1 MNKTLPLII
10 KVIYQVIVIF
20 LFAVAI
26 SQDIE
31 PEITMERKKL
41 IILASENQDSEIS
54 QKITQIASSTA
65 TKLKRYNVIDRT
77 QLDKILKE
85 QKLQHS
91 GVVDQNQAIEI
102 GKVAAANEALFIQVN
117 NFGQKGVPTEKQKE
131 KEEKEEPE
139 TGLFGWVVKEVV
151 KAEIDK
157 EMENVERYPNN
168 IHTVIDGEIQLIDV
182 ETGQSVSSF
191 SINADHTGGVK
202 AKSLNEALKQVRSQ
216 MYAKLKT
223 LYKLSSEI
231 LDVRGDDVTLL
242 LGKNMGVKQ
251 GTLFEIVTREE
262 KRIVRDREITI
273 PGKSVGFIEVE
284 TVSMDASEGRI
295 LRKWDEIEPG
305 YQAHEIT
312 EGVFTG
318 GISGIYGST
327 PANMRLRLFGNIKP
341 FNRFDGEVY
350 GDLGVVK
357 DTRDNPDFH
366 IGLGFS
372 LNYRTIKTSSFSLG
386 PVLNIPFDLHM
397 RSDDVRAGDDDEGVS
412 HLVFLPVMS
421 PRLGVQSEIMISPK
435 TDLVIRGEYV
445 LTSVNLGDWTYT
457 EEQDDGDESKTWNAN
472 WNVTEEG
479 PSPEINYQGW
489 MFSVGIRSTF
499 FSSFTFE

>member
-1 MNKTLPLII
+1 M
-10 KVIYQVIVIF
+10 
-20 LFAVAI
+20 
-26 SQDIE
+26 
-31 PEITMERKKL
+31 
-41 IILASENQDSEIS
+41 
-54 QKITQIASSTA
+54 
-65 TKLKRYNVIDRT
+65 
-77 QLDKILKE
+77 
-85 QKLQHS
+85 
-91 GVVDQNQAIEI
+91 
-102 GKVAAANEALFIQVN
+102 
-117 NFGQKGVPTEKQKE
+117 
-131 KEEKEEPE
+131 
-139 TGLFGWVVKEVV
+139 
-151 KAEIDK
+151 
-157 EMENVERYPNN
+157 
-168 IHTVIDGEIQLIDV
+168 
-182 ETGQSVSSF
+182 
-191 SINADHTGGVK
+191 
-202 AKSLNEALKQVRSQ
+202 
-216 MYAKLKT
+216 
-223 LYKLSSEI
+223 SSEI

-273 PGKSVGFIEVE
+273 PGKSVGFIKVE
-284 TVSMDASEGRI
+284 TVSHDASEGRI

-341 FNRFDGEVY
+341 FNRLDGEVY
-350 GDLGVVK
+350 GDFGMVK

-397 RSDDVRAGDDDEGVS
+397 RSDDVRADDEGAS

-457 EEQDDGDESKTWNAN
+457 EEQDDDDESKTWNAN
-472 WNVTEEG
+472 WNVMEEG
-479 PSPEINYQGW
+479 PAPEINYQGW

>member
-1 MNKTLPLII
+1 M
-10 KVIYQVIVIF
+10 
-20 LFAVAI
+20 
-26 SQDIE
+26 
-31 PEITMERKKL
+31 
-41 IILASENQDSEIS
+41 
-54 QKITQIASSTA
+54 
-65 TKLKRYNVIDRT
+65 
-77 QLDKILKE
+77 
-85 QKLQHS
+85 
-91 GVVDQNQAIEI
+91 
-102 GKVAAANEALFIQVN
+102 
-117 NFGQKGVPTEKQKE
+117 
-131 KEEKEEPE
+131 
-139 TGLFGWVVKEVV
+139 

-168 IHTVIDGEIQLIDV
+168 IQTVIDGEVRLINV
-182 ETGQSVSSF
+182 ETDQSIASF
-191 SINADHTGGVK
+191 TIHADHTGGVK
-202 AKSLNEALKQVRSQ
+202 AKSLSKALKQIRSQ

-284 TVSMDASEGRI
+284 KVSIDASEGRI

-341 FNRFDGEVY
+341 FNRFDSEVY
-350 GDLGVVK
+350 GDLGMVK

-397 RSDDVRAGDDDEGVS
+397 RSDDVRAGDDDVGVS

-457 EEQDDGDESKTWNAN
+457 EEQDDEDESKTWNAN

-479 PSPEINYQGW
+479 PAPEINYQGW